1 MKKSLYIHIP
11 FCQSR
16 CAYCDFY
23 STVYRRDLAASFILA
38 LAEQLKSLNYNF
50 ETIYIGG
57 GTPTILD
64 TDLTEKLLK
73 ELKKLSGDVKEFTI
87 EANPESI
94 DADKIKLFLDYGA
107 NRISIGCQSFDDQK
121 LKFLG
126 RVHCAAQTLKSLRL
140 AKNIG
145 FDNISI
151 DLIYGLPNES
161 LKSWEKELTRAGELP
176 ITHLSAYMLTYE
188 KGTRLFKNLQNKKF
202 LPLATD
208 KVAEM
213 YKQLINQLA
222 AKKIFQYEISNFA
235 KKGCRSIHNC
245 RYWENESYI
254 GLGPSASS
262 FVEGLRQ
269 KNISSLEKYITAL
282 KNGKQI
288 WEHSEKLSRLAA
300 AKETAA
306 LKIRMA
312 EGLDFSWFRKK
323 TGFDFLKIEKEAL
336 PLLLKQKLI
345 KYSQG
350 SRKKIQLTR
359 KGFLFADT
367 VSAAFL

>member
-1 MKKSLYIHIP
+1 MKSLYIHIP

-23 STVYRRDLAASFILA
+23 STVYSKDLAASFIIA
-38 LAEQLKSLNYNF
+38 LAGQLKRLDYNF

-64 TDLTEKLLK
+64 IDLSERLLK
-73 ELKKLSGDVKEFTI
+73 ELKRFTGDVKEFTI
-87 EANPESI
+87 EANPESL
-94 DADKIKLFLDYGA
+94 DADKIKLFLDYGV

-126 RVHCAAQTLKSLRL
+126 RAHCAAQALESLKL
-140 AKNIG
+140 AKKTG

-151 DLIYGLPNES
+151 DLIYGLPDES
-161 LKSWEKELTRAGELP
+161 SKAWGKEIARAGELP

-188 KGTRLFKNLQNKKF
+188 KEARLFKRLEKKEF
-202 LPLATD
+202 LPLAAD
-208 KVAEM
+208 KVAGM
-213 YKQLINQLA
+213 YKQLISQLA
-222 AKKIFQYEISNFA
+222 AKNIFQYEISNFA

-245 RYWENESYI
+245 RYWENEPYI

-262 FVEGLRQ
+262 FLEGLRQ
-269 KNISSLEKYITAL
+269 KNISSLEKYIRAL
-282 KNGKQI
+282 KNGQPI
-288 WEHSEKLSRLAA
+288 REYSEKLSPLAA

-312 EGLDFSWFRKK
+312 EGLDFNWFRQK
-323 TGFDFLKIEKEAL
+323 TGFDFLKLEQEVL

-345 KYSQG
+345 QYGQDG
-350 SRKKIQLTR
+350 RKKIKLTR
-359 KGFLFADT
+359 KGLLFADT

>member
-1 MKKSLYIHIP
+1 MVKSLYIHIP

-23 STVYRRDLAASFILA
+23 STVYSKDLAASFVLA
-38 LAEQLKSLNYNF
+38 LAEQLKRLDYNF

-64 TDLTEKLLK
+64 IDLTEKLLK
-73 ELKKLSGDVKEFTI
+73 ELQRLAGDLKEFTI
-87 EANPESI
+87 EANPESL

-126 RVHCAAQTLKSLRL
+126 RAHCADQALKSLKL
-140 AKNIG
+140 AKKIG

-151 DLIYGLPNES
+151 DLIYGLPDES
-161 LKSWEKELTRAGELP
+161 SKAWGKELARAGELP

-188 KGTRLFKNLQNKKF
+188 KETRLFKRLQNKKF
-202 LPLATD
+202 LPLAAD
-208 KVAEM
+208 KVAGM
-213 YKQLINQLA
+213 YKQLISQLA
-222 AKKIFQYEISNFA
+222 AKNIFQYEISNFA
-235 KKGCRSIHNC
+235 KTGCRSIHNC
-245 RYWENESYI
+245 RYWENESYL

-262 FVEGLRQ
+262 FLGGLRR

-288 WEHSEKLSRLAA
+288 WDYSEKLSPLAA

-306 LKIRMA
+306 LKIRTA
-312 EGLDFSWFRKK
+312 EGLDFSWFLKK

-367 VSAAFL
+367 VSSAFL